1 MGFQPHSGLA
11 PTPSTSVAP
20 LIPEDPG
27 QPTDCHTTFL
37 SKWVSLTPT
46 LHSLPIARSTITT
59 LVPDVFGLSLA
70 GSFIRRASTSWLTIP
85 CLTTNMHAAGHR
97 EVLMSFQGKYALITG
112 SSRGIGR
119 GIALKL
125 AEKGARVAV
134 HYYRNQEAAQATL
147 EKIRALGSDGFIVQ
161 ADVCRPDEIRRMF
174 QQVRSEFGG
183 LDIFVSNARTETPTS
198 YETPLEISLEKWG
211 TAVDSQAKA
220 VLGAVREAAPLM
232 SDGGRIVAIT
242 FAPGG
247 RFGSWQ
253 PWVAMGAAKA
263 AMESLVRY
271 FAGALAG
278 RGITVNSISPGWV
291 EDSVLN
297 SLPEAFQTGVR
308 EWQERGWTP
317 MRRLGTPAD
326 IGNAV
331 ALICSPEAAWITGQL
346 IEADGGAS
354 LVDAHLPLEFQGL
367 EKPPEKRAKSQGA

>member
-1 MGFQPHSGLA
+1 
-11 PTPSTSVAP
+11 
-20 LIPEDPG
+20 
-27 QPTDCHTTFL
+27 
-37 SKWVSLTPT
+37 
-46 LHSLPIARSTITT
+46 
-59 LVPDVFGLSLA
+59 
-70 GSFIRRASTSWLTIP
+70 
-85 CLTTNMHAAGHR
+85 
-97 EVLMSFQGKYALITG
+97 MSFQGKNALITG

-134 HYYRNQEAAQATL
+134 HYYRNRDAAQATL
-147 EKIRALGSDGFIVQ
+147 EKICALGSNGFLVQ
-161 ADVCRPDEIRRMF
+161 ADVCRPEEVQRIF
-174 QQVRSEFGG
+174 HQVRSEFGS
-183 LDIFVSNARTETPTS
+183 LDIFVSNARPEAPTF
-198 YETPLEISLEKWG
+198 YQAPMEITLDKWD

-220 VLGAVREAAPLM
+220 FLVAVREAAPLM
-232 SDGGRIVAIT
+232 SNGGRIVAIT

-271 FAGALAG
+271 FAVALAG

-308 EWQERGWTP
+308 QWQERGWTP
-317 MRRLGTPAD
+317 MGRLGTPAD

-331 ALICSPEAAWITGQL
+331 ALICSEEAGWITGQV

-354 LVDAHLPLEFQGL
+354 LVDAHLPIEFQGI
-367 EKPPEKRAKSQGA
+367 EKRAKAQGA